1 MQNHRNWASLALV
14 PVFVLAA
21 APAFAETTDP
31 DVHHMAVRYDDLDL
45 STAKGRHLLD
55 SRLRHS
61 AAEVCGHEDGQQPRP
76 EDMEGMHCYDKAL
89 TNARMAMAGVINH
102 AQMAMGR

>member
-1 MQNHRNWASLALV
+1 MHNRPYWASLALV
-14 PVFVLAA
+14 PVLVLAA

-31 DVHHMAVRYDDLDL
+31 DVHHMTVRYDDLDL

-55 SRLRHS
+55 YRLRHS
-61 AAEVCGHEDGQQPRP
+61 AAEVCGHEDGQKPRP
-76 EDMEGMHCYDKAL
+76 EEMEGMRCYDKAL
-89 TNARMAMAGVINH
+89 TSARMAMAGVISH